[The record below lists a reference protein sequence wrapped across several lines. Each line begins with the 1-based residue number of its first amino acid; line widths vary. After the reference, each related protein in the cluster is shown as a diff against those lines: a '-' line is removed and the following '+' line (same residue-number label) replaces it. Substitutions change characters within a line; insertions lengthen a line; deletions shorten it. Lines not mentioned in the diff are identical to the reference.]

1 MSFKVLETK
10 FFFGKEREDSSR
22 WMKSES
28 EKLKYLMKSLE
39 PNKCRK
45 ILEANSET
53 FENALEILAREE
65 KYEKLIGEEFND
77 DTKTKKIIK
86 EMDVM
91 DSLVKRFDS
100 LSLNLLNRERE
111 MEKLIR
117 GPTEKQP
124 YRAYSNYKCYNCN
137 QYGHRID
144 QCRYPKIS
152 ENNQKNID
160 KQVNSAEKF
169 VKEINCMELEP
180 VNLELFTAEKR
191 HNPEENS
198 SKSKRTRVVDEIL
211 DKDAEK
217 FHKNHPII
225 QSRSPAT
232 IKLSANITPYSI
244 GQNLANSKVD
254 LSYSK
259 LLKVSPNI
267 RSELI
272 NLCKRQEI
280 KELGNVDFEESM
292 NNNCCG
298 LLKIFNDRYWAIL
311 DTGAACSMISTAFME
326 EIGLEVD
333 EKLDQVV
340 ITADGTKHSTDWF
353 SKYNAVID
361 IKSKEIILEKPEVD
375 VVMKLYINKPN
386 HRIRD
391 EYELFGIGIEQT
403 TVKDDKETTNFNL
416 NCALNGYE
424 GIFA

>member
-1 MSFKVLETK
+1 MSAKVLEPK
-10 FFFGKEREDSSR
+10 IFFGKEGEDSSR
-22 WMKSES
+22 WIKKYESFRKACRWSDSEATDYLVLFLEGRSLNWYKGFTINNKEWEIVKAKFLEVFTDKDEENTSWNELIKFDCSGKDSIEISGLLAHLFSKAKIVSES
-28 EKLKYLMKSLE
+28 QKLKCLMKSLE
-39 PNKCRK
+39 PNKRRK

-124 YRAYSNYKCYNCN
+124 YRSYSNYKYNNCN

-152 ENNQKNID
+152 EDNQKNID
-160 KQVNSAEKF
+160 KQVDSSEKF
-169 VKEINCMELEP
+169 VKEINCIELEP
-180 VNLELFTAEKR
+180 VNLEIFTAEKR

-198 SKSKRTRVVDEIL
+198 SKSKRTRVVDEIS
-211 DKDAEK
+211 DKDAEN

-232 IKLSANITPYSI
+232 IKLSANITPYYI

-254 LSYSK
+254 LSYSQ

-280 KELGNVDFEESM
+280 KELGNFDF
-292 NNNCCG
+292 
-298 LLKIFNDRYWAIL
+298 
-311 DTGAACSMISTAFME
+311 
-326 EIGLEVD
+326 
-333 EKLDQVV
+333 
-340 ITADGTKHSTDWF
+340 
-353 SKYNAVID
+353 
-361 IKSKEIILEKPEVD
+361 
-375 VVMKLYINKPN
+375 
-386 HRIRD
+386 
-391 EYELFGIGIEQT
+391 
-403 TVKDDKETTNFNL
+403 
-416 NCALNGYE
+416 
-424 GIFA
+424 